1 MDKTIANQNYSKVI
15 GRLAELA
22 RRLEEEGL
30 PYEAL
35 QRPIDDKEMRHRL
48 VRFWIAGGFESSLSQ
63 KRAREIMGKNMF
75 GIEEA
80 IKHFEVNPSREQL
93 AALADVPF
101 SEEVLASC
109 KDTHILV
116 AFFPLSLL
124 DIRGKVESQRL
135 FYDQSWYNKQAFAKD
150 RGEVSWHLVL
160 KTPVPDSTSKNWTEQ
175 QSLLGSDD
183 ETPFARVMAYT
194 IIGHYLATGE
204 WLFEKIYVRC
214 SEVDS
219 YGQRVDLGLFDE
231 DGLDVNSI
239 WDNFRSDN
247 LGLSSARKSN

>member
-1 MDKTIANQNYSKVI
+1 M
-15 GRLAELA
+15 
-22 RRLEEEGL
+22 
-30 PYEAL
+30 
-35 QRPIDDKEMRHRL
+35 
-48 VRFWIAGGFESSLSQ
+48 
-63 KRAREIMGKNMF
+63 
-75 GIEEA
+75 
-80 IKHFEVNPSREQL
+80 
-93 AALADVPF
+93 
-101 SEEVLASC
+101 
-109 KDTHILV
+109 
-116 AFFPLSLL
+116 
-124 DIRGKVESQRL
+124 
-135 FYDQSWYNKQAFAKD
+135 
-150 RGEVSWHLVL
+150 